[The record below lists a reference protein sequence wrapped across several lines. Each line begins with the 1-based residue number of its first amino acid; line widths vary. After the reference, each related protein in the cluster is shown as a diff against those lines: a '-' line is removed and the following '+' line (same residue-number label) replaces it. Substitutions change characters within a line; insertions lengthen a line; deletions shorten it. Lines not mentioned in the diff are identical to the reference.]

1 MIVIFNN
8 GEYRAMKNNQLSYYP
23 DGVGHQSGIFLGAK
37 INSVDYS
44 EMVAPFGGFG
54 IKVEDPAELDAALE
68 AGMKAVEDGKTAIIN
83 VIIS

>member
-23 DGVGHQSGIFLGAK
+23 DGVGKQSGIFLGAE
-37 INSVDYS
+37 INSVNYD
-44 EMVAPFGGFG
+44 EMVLPFGGVG
-54 IKVEDPAELDAALE
+54 IKVEDPTKLDDALM

-83 VIIS
+83 VIVS

>member
-1 MIVIFNN
+1 MI
-8 GEYRAMKNNQLSYYP
+8 
-23 DGVGHQSGIFLGAK
+23 
-37 INSVDYS
+37 
-44 EMVAPFGGFG
+44 APFGGFG